1 MILDFF
7 IFLTFRDLRR
17 DDSYKISSYSENM
30 IGPIPEILTILY
42 EMMDMTDAFWG
53 YLDGE
58 KSP

>member
-42 EMMDMTDAFWG
+42 EMMDMSAFWG
-53 YLDGE
+53 I
-58 KSP
+58 